1 MSSIQLNTSTSSSN
15 TLGIYGVALAY
26 GGAFSSTN
34 GILYTHGCN
43 DIEPRNCTTACQD
56 PAQVFKSPY
65 TLQNCMVLSA
75 LAPSNWAQPN
85 DTFLAPSNWTQPLS
99 AEALGIT
106 IEFGIDTM
114 SPDFPS
120 LASDVTRTIEDCF
133 GEFNDSLANSQQNGY
148 EILFQPWYYTADNEE
163 FIGTNVIGAPL
174 YNITCQFEVPVN
186 EDIGG
191 IGVSHRYAG

>member
-15 TLGIYGVALAY
+15 TLGIYGVASAY
-26 GGAFSSTN
+26 GGAFSSQH

-56 PAQVFKSPY
+56 PAQIFKSPY

-75 LAPSNWAQPN
+75 LAPSNWAQRN
-85 DTFLAPSNWTQPLS
+85 DTSLALSNWTQPLS

-106 IEFGIDTM
+106 IEFGIDTT
-114 SPDFPS
+114 SPEFPS
-120 LASDVTRTIEDCF
+120 LASNVTKTIKECF
-133 GEFNDSLANSQQNGY
+133 DDYNNNLEIAQQDGY
-148 EILFQPWYYTADNEE
+148 NISFSPWYDYEAIFE
-163 FIGTNVIGAPL
+163 TNVTGVPY
-174 YNITCQFEVPVN
+174 YNIICPFEVPVN